1 MNTLKIE
8 ISDQEYLIKL
18 KKDDFSLSLIKD
30 LVKRVK
36 EDHIQDLGQI
46 NYESEDLKY
55 SQLNYDSSI
64 RFDYLGDK

>member
-18 KKDDFSLSLIKD
+18 KKDDFSLSLIKN
-30 LVKRVK
+30 LLKRVK
-36 EDHIQDLGQI
+36 EEHHQKLGQQ

-55 SQLNYDSSI
+55 SQLNYDSSS
-64 RFDYLGDK
+64 RFDNLGDK

>member
-18 KKDDFSLSLIKD
+18 KKDDFSLSLIKN

-36 EDHIQDLGQI
+36 EEHNQELGQI
-46 NYESEDLKY
+46 NNQDEDLKY
-55 SQLNYDSSI
+55 SQLNYDSTS

>member
-18 KKDDFSLSLIKD
+18 KKDDFSLSLIKN

-36 EDHIQDLGQI
+36 EEHNQELSEI
-46 NYESEDLKY
+46 NYGSEDLKY
-55 SQLNYDSSI
+55 SQLNYDSTS

>member
-18 KKDDFSLSLIKD
+18 KKDDFSLSLIKN

-36 EDHIQDLGQI
+36 EGHNQELGQI
-46 NYESEDLKY
+46 NNQDEDLKY
-55 SQLNYDSSI
+55 SQLNYDSTS

>member
-18 KKDDFSLSLIKD
+18 KKDDFSLSLIKN

-36 EDHIQDLGQI
+36 EEHNQELSEI

-55 SQLNYDSSI
+55 SQLNYDSTS

>member
-18 KKDDFSLSLIKD
+18 KKDDFSLSLIKN

-36 EDHIQDLGQI
+36 EEHNQELGEI

-55 SQLNYDSSI
+55 SQLNYDSTS